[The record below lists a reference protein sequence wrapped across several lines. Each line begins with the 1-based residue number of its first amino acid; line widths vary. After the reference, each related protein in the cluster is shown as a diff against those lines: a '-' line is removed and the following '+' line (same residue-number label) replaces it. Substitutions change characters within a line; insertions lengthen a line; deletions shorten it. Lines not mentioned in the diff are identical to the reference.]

1 MKCST
6 KGRECCYE
14 PSKRGGPRFSRKK
27 APQKQQQNESHSSPR
42 QIRFDT
48 SQSGSP
54 YFKQRPVPV
63 PSLINPGAGLRHLDF
78 SHDSDFIFDSIFS
91 AHTDYTLPDVGSID
105 NRSADS
111 YSEQALLIVREY
123 DSDRDILDAYY
134 VFIHPYFPILPP
146 PVSSPAVDRPLVGF
160 ANRRNSAAD
169 IMTDDYEPSSPIS
182 LAISAILALI
192 PHPDDQDPSNPESV
206 HFRREHA
213 QSFAQSTMESIEIE
227 SELLDSSTS
236 PSRALSGDSPSFRR
250 QPFHPKTP
258 IEVESTLALLVL
270 SIYEYAQR
278 GNITKMRSRAG
289 QALISA
295 MNLGLHS
302 RGNEEDDFSEARR
315 RAWWMTVWSAFMQ
328 AQQIIVAATQFII
341 DQNKALQT
349 RSNLSYVYE
358 RMQELDSIVEP
369 LVTRADTWSLGPAS
383 AMSVDSSEA
392 IVAIALKGIARI
404 KLNSYSGNN
413 FPFSKHLSAKV
424 CLKAALN
431 IAQSFET
438 LPYPNPTGTDCFTPT
453 YLIPNSCVEVPRTMP
468 AFACCAMQSSYAM
481 LMLCHKTRVINCNDF
496 TDKQNDSLVSNL
508 LGQLRHGLQ
517 MVLGALKNYSVAFEA
532 LDGMRDQ
539 IEGALDAP
547 MPPAI

>member
-1 MKCST
+1 MIETCKQLSFVSGKQPCTVHHS
-6 KGRECCYE
+6 CVVCYV
-14 PSKRGGPRFSRKK
+14 KFVGQVLIPR
-27 APQKQQQNESHSSPR
+27 
-42 QIRFDT
+42 
-48 SQSGSP
+48 
-54 YFKQRPVPV
+54 
-63 PSLINPGAGLRHLDF
+63 
-78 SHDSDFIFDSIFS
+78 DS
-91 AHTDYTLPDVGSID
+91 
-105 NRSADS
+105 
-111 YSEQALLIVREY
+111 
-123 DSDRDILDAYY
+123 LDAYY

-315 RAWWMTVWSAFMQ
+315 RAWWMTVS
-328 AQQIIVAATQFII
+328 
-341 DQNKALQT
+341 
-349 RSNLSYVYE
+349 
-358 RMQELDSIVEP
+358 
-369 LVTRADTWSLGPAS
+369 
-383 AMSVDSSEA
+383 
-392 IVAIALKGIARI
+392 
-404 KLNSYSGNN
+404 
-413 FPFSKHLSAKV
+413 
-424 CLKAALN
+424 
-431 IAQSFET
+431 
-438 LPYPNPTGTDCFTPT
+438 
-453 YLIPNSCVEVPRTMP
+453 
-468 AFACCAMQSSYAM
+468 
-481 LMLCHKTRVINCNDF
+481 
-496 TDKQNDSLVSNL
+496 
-508 LGQLRHGLQ
+508 
-517 MVLGALKNYSVAFEA
+517 
-532 LDGMRDQ
+532 
-539 IEGALDAP
+539 
-547 MPPAI
+547 PP